1 MIKRIMPSLY
11 VIAGPNG
18 AGKTTFIK
26 RFAPSELALLDFINA
41 DEIARG
47 LSPFAP
53 DRALLEA
60 GRLVLSRFRQ
70 FVAAGR
76 DFVLETTLS
85 GRTYRNLFSDA
96 RNAGY
101 SSQLDFL
108 MLPTV
113 EHSQRRVARRV
124 LSGGHNVPDADL
136 RRRFTVGVRNLFT
149 IHRPVLDY
157 WRLHAASV
165 RQPRLIAH
173 GDANNL
179 LVEDQSVFAKVV
191 ADFNLSL

>member
-1 MIKRIMPSLY
+1 MPSLY
-11 VIAGPNG
+11 IIAGPNG

-26 RFAPSELALLDFINA
+26 RFAPRELALLDFINA

-53 DRALLEA
+53 ERALLEA
-60 GRLVLSRFRQ
+60 GRLVLTRFRQ
-70 FVAAGR
+70 FVADGR

-85 GRTYRNLFSDA
+85 GRTYRNLFADA
-96 RNAGY
+96 RNVGY
-101 SSQLDFL
+101 AIQLDFL

-136 RRRFTVGVRNLFT
+136 RRRFAVSLRNLFT
-149 IHRPVLDY
+149 IYRPVLDY

-165 RQPRLIAH
+165 GRPRLIAH
-173 GDANNL
+173 GSATTL
-179 LVEDQSVFAKVV
+179 TVEDQPAFAKAV
-191 ADFNLSL
+191 ADFNLPL

>member
-1 MIKRIMPSLY
+1 MASLY
-11 VIAGPNG
+11 IIAGPNG

-26 RFAPSELALLDFINA
+26 RFAPRELAMLDFINA

-60 GRLVLSRFRQ
+60 GRLVLTRFRQ
-70 FVAAGR
+70 FVTAGR

-85 GRTYRNLFSDA
+85 GKTYRNLFAAA

-101 SSQLDFL
+101 SIQLDFL

-113 EHSQRRVARRV
+113 DHSLRRVARRV
-124 LSGGHNVPDADL
+124 LSGGHNVPESDI
-136 RRRFTVGVRNLFT
+136 RRRFAVSLHNLFA
-149 IHRPVLDY
+149 IYRPVLDY

-165 RQPRLIAH
+165 GQPRLIAH
-173 GDANNL
+173 GSPAAL
-179 LVEDQSVFAKVV
+179 TIEDESFFAKVV
-191 ADFNLSL
+191 ANFNLPL

>member
-1 MIKRIMPSLY
+1 MPSLY
-11 VIAGPNG
+11 IIAGPNG
-18 AGKTTFIK
+18 AGKTAFIK
-26 RFAPSELALLDFINA
+26 RFAPRELALLDFINA

-60 GRLVLSRFRQ
+60 GRLVLTRFRR
-70 FVAAGR
+70 FVADGR

-85 GRTYRNLFSDA
+85 GRTYRRLFADA
-96 RNAGY
+96 RSTGY
-101 SSQLDFL
+101 SIQLDFL

-124 LSGGHNVPDADL
+124 LSGGHNVSDADL
-136 RRRFTVGVRNLFT
+136 RRRFAVSLRNLFT
-149 IHRPVLDY
+149 IYRPVLDY

-165 RQPRLIAH
+165 GRPRLIAH
-173 GDANNL
+173 GSATAL
-179 LVEDQSVFAKVV
+179 TIEDKTAFAKAV
-191 ADFNLSL
+191 ADFNLPL

>member
-1 MIKRIMPSLY
+1 VPSLY
-11 VIAGPNG
+11 IIAGPNG

-26 RFAPSELALLDFINA
+26 RFAPRELALLDFINA

-53 DRALLEA
+53 ERALLEA
-60 GRLVLSRFRQ
+60 GRLVLTRFRQ
-70 FVAAGR
+70 FVADGR

-85 GRTYRNLFSDA
+85 GKTYRNLFADA
-96 RNAGY
+96 RSVGY
-101 SSQLDFL
+101 SIQLDFL

-136 RRRFTVGVRNLFT
+136 RRRFAVSLRNLFT
-149 IHRPVLDY
+149 IYRPVLDY
-157 WRLHAASV
+157 WRLHASSV
-165 RQPRLIAH
+165 GRPRLLAH
-173 GDANNL
+173 GSAAAL
-179 LVEDQSVFAKVV
+179 TVEDQPAFAKVI
-191 ADFNLSL
+191 ADFNLPL

>member
-1 MIKRIMPSLY
+1 MPSLY

-26 RFAPSELALLDFINA
+26 RFAPFV
-41 DEIARG
+41 
-47 LSPFAP
+47 P

-60 GRLVLSRFRQ
+60 GRLVLTRFRQ
-70 FVAAGR
+70 FVADGR

-85 GRTYRNLFSDA
+85 GRTYRNLFADA

-101 SSQLDFL
+101 SIQLDFL

-136 RRRFTVGVRNLFT
+136 RRRFAVSLRNLFT
-149 IHRPVLDY
+149 LYRPVLDY

-165 RQPRLIAH
+165 GRPRLIAH
-173 GDANNL
+173 GSATAL
-179 LVEDQSVFAKVV
+179 TIEDQTAFAKIV
-191 ADFNLSL
+191 ADFNLPL

>member
-1 MIKRIMPSLY
+1 MPSLY

-18 AGKTTFIK
+18 AGKTTFVK
-26 RFAPSELALLDFINA
+26 RYLPKHLRLLDFINA

-60 GRLVLSRFRQ
+60 GRLVLTRFRQ

-85 GRTYRNLFSDA
+85 GRTYRNLFGDA

-101 SSQLDFL
+101 SIQLDFL

-136 RRRFTVGVRNLFT
+136 RRRFAVSLRNLFT
-149 IHRPVLDY
+149 LYRPVLDY

-165 RQPRLIAH
+165 GRPRLIAH
-173 GDANNL
+173 GSATAL
-179 LVEDQSVFAKVV
+179 IIEDQSAFAKVI
-191 ADFNLSL
+191 ADFNLPL

>member
-1 MIKRIMPSLY
+1 MPSLY
-11 VIAGPNG
+11 IIAGPNG
-18 AGKTTFIK
+18 AGKTTFSK
-26 RFAPSELALLDFINA
+26 RFVPRELALLDFINA

-60 GRLVLSRFRQ
+60 GRLVLTRFRR
-70 FVAAGR
+70 FVADRR

-85 GRTYRNLFSDA
+85 GRTYRRLFSDA
-96 RNAGY
+96 RGAGY
-101 SSQLDFL
+101 SIQLDFL

-136 RRRFTVGVRNLFT
+136 RRRFAVSLRNLFT
-149 IHRPVLDY
+149 IYRPVLDY

-165 RQPRLIAH
+165 GRSHLIAH
-173 GDANNL
+173 GSASAL
-179 LVEDQSVFAKVV
+179 TIEDQLAFAKAVT
-191 ADFNLSL
+191 DFNLPL